1 MKEKMTAN
9 EKIRCGVAGVG
20 YLGQH
25 HARIYNEIGSCDLVG
40 IYEPSE
46 EAAKRVIELY
56 GCKRFESI
64 EELGDACDAVSV
76 VCPTDLHTKVS
87 IPLIKRNCHLLIEK
101 PLCVSSEEAEKI
113 LGYAQDFSTIV
124 QVGHIEHYNPVME
137 FLEDAVELPRYLT
150 VERLAPFQIR
160 GTEVG
165 VVLDL
170 MIHDIGIVMALV
182 GSPLKTVDAIGVR
195 VLSNTEDIANARL
208 VFESGCVAN
217 LNASRVS
224 EKKARE
230 IRVFQE
236 SGYLSLDFMNQK
248 GHLIRKKQNALEKSE
263 VPVEKAEPLVLEL
276 QSFLDCVREARVPKT
291 DGAFGRSALEVALN
305 ITKQIQSAW

>member
-1 MKEKMTAN
+1 MTAN

-64 EELGDACDAVSV
+64 EELGEACDAVSV

-113 LGYAQDFSTIV
+113 LSYAQDFSTIV

-160 GTEVG
+160 
-165 VVLDL
+165 
-170 MIHDIGIVMALV
+170 
-182 GSPLKTVDAIGVR
+182 
-195 VLSNTEDIANARL
+195 
-208 VFESGCVAN
+208 
-217 LNASRVS
+217 
-224 EKKARE
+224 
-230 IRVFQE
+230 
-236 SGYLSLDFMNQK
+236 
-248 GHLIRKKQNALEKSE
+248 
-263 VPVEKAEPLVLEL
+263 EPKLEL
-276 QSFLDCVREARVPKT
+276 F
-291 DGAFGRSALEVALN
+291 
-305 ITKQIQSAW
+305 

>member
-1 MKEKMTAN
+1 MTAN

-182 GSPLKTVDAIGVR
+182 GSPLKTVDAIGV
-195 VLSNTEDIANARL
+195 
-208 VFESGCVAN
+208 
-217 LNASRVS
+217 
-224 EKKARE
+224 
-230 IRVFQE
+230 
-236 SGYLSLDFMNQK
+236 GYYPT
-248 GHLIRKKQNALEKSE
+248 RKIL
-263 VPVEKAEPLVLEL
+263 PMR
-276 QSFLDCVREARVPKT
+276 D
-291 DGAFGRSALEVALN
+291 
-305 ITKQIQSAW
+305 